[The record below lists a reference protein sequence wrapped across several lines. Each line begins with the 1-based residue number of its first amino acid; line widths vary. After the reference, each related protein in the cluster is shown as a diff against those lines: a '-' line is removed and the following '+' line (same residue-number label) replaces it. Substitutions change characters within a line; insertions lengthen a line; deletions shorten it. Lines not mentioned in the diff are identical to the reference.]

1 MTLVRCAVAGNRVEA
16 DTEGHHDRDVLK
28 PRATVTAIGLVR
40 RSYEAAA
47 TRSVNNEE
55 VLSMSEGFFSRGFMG
70 RRRSE
75 GGDRLPPG
83 QYLVDGFPV
92 LSAGPTPHTPLEEW
106 DFSIVGEIDEPKR
119 WTWEEFRQL
128 PSEEITTDIHCVTK
142 WSKLGTRWE
151 GVSVDTLLEG
161 VETAAEYVTAFC
173 DGDYTTNLPLED
185 VTGGKAWV
193 ALAYEGEPL
202 EPEHGGPARLLVPHL
217 YFWKSAKWVR
227 GLQLTTYD
235 VPGFWESLG

>member
-1 MTLVRCAVAGNRVEA
+1 
-16 DTEGHHDRDVLK
+16 
-28 PRATVTAIGLVR
+28 
-40 RSYEAAA
+40 
-47 TRSVNNEE
+47 
-55 VLSMSEGFFSRGFMG
+55 MSEGFFSRGFLG
-70 RRRSE
+70 RRRRHDE
-75 GGDRLPPG
+75 RLPPG
-83 QYLVDGFPV
+83 QYLEDGFPV

-119 WTWEEFRQL
+119 WTWEEFKGL
-128 PSEEITTDIHCVTK
+128 PSEEITKDIHCVTK
-142 WSKLGTRWE
+142 WSKLETRWE

-193 ALAYEGEPL
+193 AYAYDGEPL
-202 EPEHGGPARLLVPHL
+202 EPVHGGPARLLVPHV

-227 GLQLTTYD
+227 GLQLTSYD
-235 VPGFWESLG
+235 IPGFWESLGYHNYGDPWREQRYWGD